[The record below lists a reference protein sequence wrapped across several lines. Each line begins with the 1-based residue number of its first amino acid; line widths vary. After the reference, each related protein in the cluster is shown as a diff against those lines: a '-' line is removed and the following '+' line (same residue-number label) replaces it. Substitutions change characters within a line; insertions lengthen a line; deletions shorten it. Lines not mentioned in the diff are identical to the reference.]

1 MHGPVREYPLSEVPA
16 CVRRCAA
23 VGLRIVPNMLR
34 AVLFTFT
41 GVVWCVRSLQA
52 FSDPEYIDPESA
64 SDWFAVLSFSAGLF
78 ALAFALPMFARLIGG
93 RVVFRLSLVPA
104 AGAALAGLSNLF
116 EDALHWSGPPGSSG
130 WAFWLFILGTGMTG
144 IGLVAFSIL
153 IAVVSSGRR
162 RLLAAVPA
170 ATLIGVMLFESGAA
184 FSFWPRGSLQRRWLS
199 VTRRA
204 RLRWPRPRP
213 PSSAPAWTSVLSLDR
228 SCHVA
233 EAIIRRR
240 RCHLSAR
247 GARL

>member
-1 MHGPVREYPLSEVPA
+1 MRA
-16 CVRRCAA
+16 QTRAA
-23 VGLRIVPNMLR
+23 AGLRIVLNMLR
-34 AVLFTFT
+34 AVLFTFA

-52 FSDPEYIDPESA
+52 FSDPEYMDPESA

-93 RVVFRLSLVPA
+93 RVVFRLSLLPA

-153 IAVVSSGRR
+153 VAVVSSGRR

-170 ATLIGVMLFESGAA
+170 ATLIGVMLFESGGGVLILAA
-184 FSFWPRGSLQRRWLS
+184 WLAAAAMALGHP
-199 VTRRA
+199 A
-204 RLRWPRPRP
+204 RTAALA
-213 PSSAPAWTSVLSLDR
+213 APTSP
-228 SCHVA
+228 
-233 EAIIRRR
+233 
-240 RCHLSAR
+240 
-247 GARL
+247 